1 MTPDSMDLEARLIDR
16 TVDRRNEIITE
27 AEKRAETILK
37 AAEGECKR
45 ISEDS
50 DRQILNVVS
59 SELRA
64 VRDRIIG
71 NAELEGRKILMQA
84 REEAISSVF
93 KEAEN
98 QLWRIAEGKNEA
110 VNYAEVMSKLVTEA
124 AKAMG
129 GDVFI
134 VSANERD
141 LQQLKKVLSDLNDKI
156 KEILGGGVIRLDE
169 RPTAIMGGV
178 IIRNEDETK
187 IYHNTLEG
195 RLRKVRSGFEAEV
208 ATALGVI

>member
-1 MTPDSMDLEARLIDR
+1 MTPDSLDLEARLIDR
-16 TVDRRNEIITE
+16 TVDRRNEIIAE

-37 AAEGECKR
+37 AAERECER

-50 DRQILNVVS
+50 DRQVLNVVS

-93 KEAEN
+93 KEAQN
-98 QLWRIAEGKNEA
+98 QLWRIGEGKDEA
-110 VNYAEVMSKLVTEA
+110 VNYGEVLSKLVLEA
-124 AKAMG
+124 AEAMG
-129 GDVFI
+129 GDVFT

-141 LQQLKKVLSDLNDKI
+141 LQQLKRDLIDLNDRI
-156 KEILGGGVIRLDE
+156 KEILGGGVIRLGE
-169 RPTAIMGGV
+169 SPAIIMGGV
-178 IIRNEDETK
+178 IIQNEDGTK